1 MSDIL
6 YIQTEKNVEV
16 HSPEVYVQD
25 VASLSCSNGKVLN
38 RNKARKLFTI
48 PDEKP
53 GRYVISAMEIVDLI
67 QRNEESVDVTHIGEA
82 NFILTY
88 ETQKHAHQF
97 YSWLKTIFVSLV
109 TFFGGAFSIMT
120 FNTDVDT
127 AGLFTKVYEQ
137 ITGRVSI
144 GIGLGVT
151 FFFNHF
157 GGRKITEDPTPME
170 VEMRV
175 YEDDVNKTL
184 IEQEKRKERK

>member
-1 MSDIL
+1 M
-6 YIQTEKNVEV
+6 
-16 HSPEVYVQD
+16 
-25 VASLSCSNGKVLN
+25 
-38 RNKARKLFTI
+38 
-48 PDEKP
+48 
-53 GRYVISAMEIVDLI
+53 
-67 QRNEESVDVTHIGEA
+67 THIGDA

-137 ITGRVSI
+137 ITGRVSNGKTILELSYSI

-151 FFFNHF
+151 FFFNQF

-175 YEDDVNKTL
+175 YEDAVNKTL